1 MKDTETIDSL
11 HNIDGDPDVLSE
23 LRHKLE
29 AELEKP
35 DTELDVERIN
45 QITTAIEQVTGTEK
59 ITAEKTQQ
67 GIQKLKQELHLQNR
81 RNRIRLAKRIA
92 ACACFILIVSNIWS
106 YSAYGLNSFSA
117 AYQLLNGGIK
127 IDFQTDNSEPY
138 TGNPYYDEMHS
149 ICLNNNFEALI
160 PRYIPGEFQPT
171 DNYGKHQDFDH
182 SQKIYFNFIRQKII
196 LNLSIIRFKKEDE
209 ITTISIPSSEYNIS
223 QQKIGDT
230 VIHISKEK
238 KDHQYWAAFQIGL
251 TQYILY
257 AEGLDYDECQRV
269 LESMFEKE

>member
-35 DTELDVERIN
+35 DTELDVETIN
-45 QITTAIEQVTGTEK
+45 QITKEIEKVTGSEQ
-59 ITAEKTQQ
+59 ITTEKTQQ
-67 GIQKLKQELHLQNR
+67 GIQRLKQELHQLNKR
-81 RNRIRLAKRIA
+81 SRIRLVKCIA
-92 ACACFILIVSNIWS
+92 VCACFILIVSNIWS

-127 IDFQTDNSEPY
+127 IDFQQDDSEPY
-138 TGNPYYDEMHS
+138 CGNPYFDEMRT
-149 ICLNNNFEALI
+149 ICLNKNFEALI
-160 PRYIPGEFQPT
+160 PQYIPGEFQPT
-171 DNYGKHQDFDH
+171 DNYGKYQDFDH
-182 SQKIYFNFIRQKII
+182 SQKIYFNFMKQKSI
-196 LNLSIIRFKKEDE
+196 LNLSIIRFNNEDE

-230 VIHISKEK
+230 IIHISKEK
-238 KDHQYWAAFQIGL
+238 KDHQYWVAFQIGL